1 MILTTCLTKQSNF
14 GKTILELYTKL
25 GQIEVTKQFNR
36 KSNIFKSVSKSRNE
50 IIRKWMFRFDLIQLL
65 IETNINRLSQIFQI
79 DFTKN
84 GCEGVG
90 DGVLLC

>member
-14 GKTILELYTKL
+14 GKTILEL
-25 GQIEVTKQFNR
+25 QIHQTW
-36 KSNIFKSVSKSRNE
+36 SNWGHKAIQSKIKYFKSVSKSRNE

-79 DFTKN
+79 I
-84 GCEGVG
+84 
-90 DGVLLC
+90 LCWDAVI